1 MHTYGGRG
9 VSKPGLSKA
18 DREAHTIIYMS
29 DTQPAKLPEESD
41 LNKKPIAVDKS
52 SPDQKLHLSSRLNFA
67 KIHTVNWNV
76 KVMNVGRVARES
88 MPLLVAYWQ
97 QSLE

>member
-1 MHTYGGRG
+1 
-9 VSKPGLSKA
+9 
-18 DREAHTIIYMS
+18 MS
-29 DTQPAKLPEESD
+29 DSEPTKLPKESD

-52 SPDQKLHLSSRLNFA
+52 SPDQKLQSSSRLNFA
-67 KIHTVNWNV
+67 KVHTVNWNV

-88 MPLLVAYWQ
+88 MPLLVAYWK

>member
-1 MHTYGGRG
+1 
-9 VSKPGLSKA
+9 
-18 DREAHTIIYMS
+18 MS
-29 DTQPAKLPEESD
+29 DTEPAKLPEEFD

-52 SPDQKLHLSSRLNFA
+52 SYDQKLHPSSRLNFA

-76 KVMNVGRVARES
+76 KVMNVGRVTRES
-88 MPLLVAYWQ
+88 MPLLAAYWK

>member
-1 MHTYGGRG
+1 VNTYGGRG

-29 DTQPAKLPEESD
+29 DTEPTKLREESD

-52 SPDQKLHLSSRLNFA
+52 SPDQKLHSSSRLNFA

-88 MPLLVAYWQ
+88 MPLLVTYWK